1 MNITESIQEFYRR
14 VPQANATG
22 LSLNNAGAGHFNV
35 FERNSCYKKTPYS
48 RRDFYKVSFI
58 IGTGRLHY
66 ADKWIDIDRPALL
79 FSNPMVPYSWEA
91 ISEEQLGWFSL
102 FTETFV
108 HPAERKDFLQDSPLF
123 KIGGNPVFFVD
134 AQQQKDLS
142 TIFKKMMAEIGS
154 DYAHKYEM
162 LRNYLHLIIHEA
174 MKMQPAE
181 SFERQINASSR
192 ITSLFMEL
200 LERQF
205 PIDAPENGLKLK
217 TANDYATSL
226 SVHANHLNRSVKEIT
241 GKTTTEHISAR
252 ITQEAQALLNHTN
265 WNVSEI
271 AYSLGFEYP
280 AYFNIFFKKQTGLT
294 PGGLRSKAI

>member
-1 MNITESIQEFYRR
+1 
-14 VPQANATG
+14 
-22 LSLNNAGAGHFNV
+22 
-35 FERNSCYKKTPYS
+35 
-48 RRDFYKVSFI
+48 
-58 IGTGRLHY
+58 
-66 ADKWIDIDRPALL
+66 
-79 FSNPMVPYSWEA
+79 MVPYSWEA